1 MDKFAKTLVGKDNW
15 GVGSYTEREQY
26 NNFKIPK
33 KPENI
38 ELKRELPTNMLKHMP
53 RKRLPPINS
62 MIKLNTMTGFYTNR
76 NDKKIKEKINQKKEN
91 TESK

>member
-1 MDKFAKTLVGKDNW
+1 
-15 GVGSYTEREQY
+15 
-26 NNFKIPK
+26 
-33 KPENI
+33 
-38 ELKRELPTNMLKHMP
+38 MP

-91 TESK
+91 SESK